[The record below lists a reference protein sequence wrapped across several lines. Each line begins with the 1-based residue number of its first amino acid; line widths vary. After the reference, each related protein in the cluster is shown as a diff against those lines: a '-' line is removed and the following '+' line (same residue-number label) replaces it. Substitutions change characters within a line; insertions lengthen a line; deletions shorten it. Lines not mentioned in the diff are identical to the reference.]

1 MRTIRSIRPADAGAE
16 PVALHARAMDNLHFI
31 RRTMERA
38 GSFTALSGW
47 GFLAVGL
54 TGLAAAPIAAMQP
67 TPEMWLTTWIVAALL
82 ATLVAGGATLRKARL
97 AGQGLLAGP
106 GRKLVLSFAPP
117 TAVAALLTPVLFDA
131 GLPHLLPALW
141 LLLYGAGVVTGGT
154 FSVPVVPVMGVT
166 FMAVG
171 AAALI
176 SPESWGD
183 AFMALGFGV
192 LHVVFGAL
200 IARRHGG

>member
-1 MRTIRSIRPADAGAE
+1 MKTNRSFQRADGAAE
-16 PVALHARAMDNLHFI
+16 PVALHAHAMENLRYI

-47 GFLAVGL
+47 GFLGVGL
-54 TGLAAAPIAAMQP
+54 TGLAAAPIAAVQP
-67 TPEMWLTTWIVAALL
+67 TPELWLTTWIVAALL
-82 ATLVAGGATLRKARL
+82 STLIGGVSTLRKARL
-97 AGQGLLAGP
+97 GGQVLLAGP

-117 TAVAALLTPVLFDA
+117 TVVAALLTPVLFGA
-131 GLPHLLPALW
+131 GLTHLLPALW

-166 FMAVG
+166 FMVVG

-176 SPESWGD
+176 SPASWGD
-183 AFMALGFGV
+183 AFMAVGFGG
-192 LHVVFGAL
+192 LHIVFGAL

>member
-1 MRTIRSIRPADAGAE
+1 MSVKRSFRPADDGPE
-16 PVALHARAMDNLHFI
+16 PVALHAHAMDNLRFI

-54 TGLAAAPIAAMQP
+54 TGLVAAPVAAAQP
-67 TPEMWLTTWIVAALL
+67 TPELWLTTWLAAALL
-82 ATLVAGGATLRKARL
+82 AALVAGGSTLRKARL
-97 AGQGLLAGP
+97 AGQVLLAGP
-106 GRKLVLSFAPP
+106 GRKLMLSFAPP
-117 TAVAALLTPVLFDA
+117 TAVAALLTPVLFGS
-131 GLPHLLPALW
+131 GLEYLLPALW

-154 FSVPVVPVMGVT
+154 FSVPVVPVMGIT
-166 FMAVG
+166 FMVVG
-171 AAALI
+171 AAALV
-176 SPESWGD
+176 SPPGWGD
-183 AFMALGFGV
+183 AFMAAGFGG

>member
-1 MRTIRSIRPADAGAE
+1 MNTKRSIQPAGDGPE
-16 PVALHARAMDNLHFI
+16 PVALHAHAMDNLRYI

-54 TGLAAAPIAAMQP
+54 TGLATAPIAAAQP
-67 TPEMWLTTWIVAALL
+67 TSELWLTTWLAAALL
-82 ATLVAGGATLRKARL
+82 ATVVAGGATLRKARL
-97 AGQGLLAGP
+97 AGQALSAGP

-117 TAVAALLTPVLFDA
+117 TVVAALLTPVLF
-131 GLPHLLPALW
+131 GLGLTDLLPALW

-166 FMAVG
+166 FMLVG
-171 AAALI
+171 AVALV
-176 SPESWGD
+176 SPPAWGN
-183 AFMALGFGV
+183 AFMAIGFGG
-192 LHVVFGAL
+192 LHVVFGAF